1 MPDISKIIATPI
13 SSISKL
19 GPVQK
24 SAMTGIFRSQYTIPS
39 STKVVTYAD
48 SRLKVD
54 GTQSSFNATES
65 TQLIFDLSDASLS
78 GHPFTLATANDEST
92 NYANVTSS
100 GTPGNHGATLTTT
113 LPAYASNQTLWYYC
127 SNGLHSNEG
136 ASFAITGASA
146 SGWDGSAGVILLTP
160 NATFHSPGSGASF
173 DLITNGSTN
182 TSPSAAQQL
191 AAINQPS
198 GSSDGDTSY
207 IRYPNSNSYGWYF
220 AAPIIYR
227 ITAGTRQDGGNTTPY
242 YSSYGWVK
250 ANNTY
255 SNNGDGSTAW
265 TKDDLDD
272 VYIGIESKYADIWFS
287 FDREAHTN
295 TEDDAPDNAT
305 ISKIEVKAEIKASS
319 YQSYKGVK
327 QHGYVT
333 QVYGLVY
340 YS

>member
-1 MPDISKIIATPI
+1 MPDIGKIIATPI
-13 SSISKL
+13 SLISKL
-19 GPVQK
+19 GSVQK

-39 STKVVTYAD
+39 STKVVTYED

-54 GTQSSFNATES
+54 GSTSTFNATEG
-65 TQLIFDLSDASLS
+65 TQLIFDLSDSSLS

-100 GTPGNHGATLTTT
+100 GTPGNTGATLTTT
-113 LPAYASNQTLWYYC
+113 LPAYASNQTLWWYC
-127 SNGLHSNEG
+127 SNSFHSGEG
-136 ASFAITGASA
+136 ASFAITEVPVG
-146 SGWDGSAGVILLTP
+146 GWDGNDGVILLTP
-160 NATFHSPGSGASF
+160 NTAIHSTGHGSIF

-207 IRYPNSNSYGWYF
+207 IRYPNSNSSGWYF

-227 ITAGTRQDGGNTTPY
+227 ITAGSRLDGGNTVPY
-242 YSSYGWVK
+242 SPSSGWVK
-250 ANNTY
+250 ASNAY

-265 TKDDLDD
+265 TKADLDD
-272 VYIGIESKYADIWFS
+272 IYIGVESKYADIWFS

-295 TEDDAPDNAT
+295 TEDDVPDSAT
-305 ISKIEVKAEIKASS
+305 ITKIEVKAEIKGSN